1 MARHW
6 TEIEGWLSPAQ
17 GQALQELA
25 AGGDVLELGS
35 YKGRSTC
42 CLAAAARQVSSV
54 DWHGGDAGTGPADTL
69 GRFVANLEALGVR
82 DRVILRVVRFED
94 LGDSLPVGWYD
105 LVFVDGAH
113 DAESV
118 ERDTRIAL
126 KAVKPGGAIAWH
138 DWDYESVREGAA
150 RAGLAAEH
158 VVGDLGWCRV
168 PR

>member
-6 TEIEGWLSPAQ
+6 TEIEGWLSPAE

-25 AGGDVLELGS
+25 AGGDVLELGAW
-35 YKGRSTC
+35 KGRSAC
-42 CLAAAARQVSSV
+42 CLAQTARSVVSA
-54 DWHGGDAGTGPADTL
+54 DWHGGDAGTGPGDT
-69 GRFVANLEALGVR
+69 RAKFVENVLALCPNGKVTQ
-82 DRVILRVVRFED
+82 VVARFE
-94 LGDSLPVGWYD
+94 SLAGVLPAAAYD